1 MSPIGPGEAKTPVLG
16 LIEHEIYVRVV
27 GKPPRLDICL
37 PKREGVNLSQ
47 KKLAKIYTA
56 SLIDCFTVVLKTSF

>member
-27 GKPPRLDICL
+27 GKGGGNP
-37 PKREGVNLSQ
+37 SQ

-56 SLIDCFTVVLKTSF
+56 SLIDCFTVVLKISF